1 VIILEILR
9 NIFLAPLELIFEVIF
24 TIAFNITHSEGL
36 AIIILSLVVS
46 TLVLP
51 LYKRA
56 EAIEQE
62 QREKEKELSFWTE
75 HIKHHF
81 KGDERYMM
89 LDAYYRENH
98 YNPIH
103 RLKSSISILLQ
114 IPFFMA
120 AYDLLGVRAAN
131 RFRGVDF
138 LFFTDLS
145 TPDNFLALGSIA
157 INVMPILMT
166 LINILAT
173 YIYTRGLPAKT
184 VLRSLILPLIFLI
197 ALYNSPLALLL
208 YWTMNN
214 LYSLVKTIIIKN
226 SQKRSAEVQ
235 PLKAK
240 TEPAGPVLGQ
250 KAGAALFVLAA
261 FFMSVL
267 TGLLIPLAYLSASPE
282 EFINVTDPQN
292 PLRYLLSSFFVAVGF
307 FVVWP
312 GVFFY
317 LAKPK
322 LRNVFTILMIGA
334 SAFSAVDYLFFGTN
348 TGTINTTLVFDR
360 APEYPV
366 TDMILNAL
374 IVVVIIAVCI
384 YVSRFKKALTV
395 VFAAIILTTLTISV
409 INAKKVQDSYA
420 SVISQID
427 VYRDMESP
435 KITLSSTGDNVMVI
449 MLDRAVAGYIPYV
462 FNEYPELKEKFDGF
476 VYYPNTVTFAQN
488 TLKTTSA
495 LFGGYDYTPEQIDA
509 RADETLAVKHDE
521 ALKVLPEILS
531 NEGYVTTLMDL
542 PFPGWNWNGDYSSF
556 KDIDNCFAY
565 YPKDF
570 YNSNSEASINAENRR
585 NRNMFMYSIVRC
597 APLCLQGMIY
607 DDGDYLSVQEDY
619 YGIIDVFENYM
630 VLKKL
635 EEMTVL
641 SDDYQGSLFLID
653 NETTH
658 DVTTIVDFEGS
669 YYISDGSKELEVSTF
684 YQAATYECLV
694 ISMVELGNY
703 MDYLKANGVYDN
715 TRIIIVS
722 DHGADIQ
729 IFDELQFEDV
739 NGEWYNCLLM
749 VKDFGSSGFT
759 TDDSFMTNADVPAI
773 ALDGIVE
780 DPVNP
785 FTGNPIDT
793 LPKNE
798 GVFVSFSDSPDEK
811 LWNPDLN
818 NGNTFYYDEDCIWF
832 KITGGD
838 IFNEDNWVPI
848 EKPGA

>member
-1 VIILEILR
+1 MIILEILR

-62 QREKEKELSFWTE
+62 QRAKEKELSFWTE

-81 KGDERYMM
+81 KGDEKYMM

-184 VLRSLILPLIFLI
+184 ILRSLILPLIFLI

-226 SQKRSAEVQ
+226 AQKRSAEAQ
-235 PLKAK
+235 PLSGK
-240 TEPAGPVLGQ
+240 TETAGPALGQ
-250 KAGAALFVLAA
+250 RSGAALFVLAA
-261 FFMSVL
+261 LFMSVL

-322 LRNVFTILMIGA
+322 LRNAFTILMIAA

-348 TGTINTTLVFDR
+348 TGTINTTLIFDR
-360 APEYPV
+360 TPEYPV
-366 TDMILNAL
+366 SDMLLNAL
-374 IVVVIIAVCI
+374 IVLTIIAVCI
-384 YVSRFKKALTV
+384 FVSRFKKALTV
-395 VFAAIILTTLTISV
+395 VFAAVILTTLTISL
-409 INAKKVQDSYA
+409 INAKKVQDSY
-420 SVISQID
+420 SLVISQID

-531 NEGYVTTLMDL
+531 KEGYVTTLMDL

-570 YNSNSEASINAENRR
+570 YNSNSEASINAETRR

-607 DDGDYLSVQEDY
+607 DGGDYLAVGEDY

-658 DVTTIVDFEGS
+658 DVTTIVDFDGG

-703 MDYLKANGVYDN
+703 MDYLKENGVYDN

-749 VKDFGSSGFT
+749 VKDFESSGFT

-785 FTGNPIDT
+785 YTGNPINT

-811 LWNPDLN
+811 LWNPNLN

-848 EKPGA
+848 EKPGV